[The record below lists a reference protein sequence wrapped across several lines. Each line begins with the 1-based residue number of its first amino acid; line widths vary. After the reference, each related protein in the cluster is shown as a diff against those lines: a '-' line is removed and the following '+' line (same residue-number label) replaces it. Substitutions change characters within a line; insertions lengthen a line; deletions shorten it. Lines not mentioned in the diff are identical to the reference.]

1 VRKRGSRLSA
11 ENALAQELRSAAG
24 RTIIRCNVAYR
35 NLTLVADVAK
45 QATSIRS
52 DSQTACATTAGPD
65 TPNTHVNAANVL
77 AYPVT
82 RLFVERAAASS
93 HRLELS
99 DQDAPIIAEMCRKLD
114 DIALAIELAAAR
126 VGVHG
131 RSDRRPYASDRTD
144 W

>member
-1 VRKRGSRLSA
+1 
-11 ENALAQELRSAAG
+11 
-24 RTIIRCNVAYR
+24 
-35 NLTLVADVAK
+35 
-45 QATSIRS
+45 
-52 DSQTACATTAGPD
+52 
-65 TPNTHVNAANVL
+65 VNAANVL

-99 DQDAPIIAEMCRKLD
+99 DQDAPIIADMCRKLD

-126 VGVHG
+126 AGAHG
-131 RSDRRPYASDRTD
+131 RCDRRPYASDRTD